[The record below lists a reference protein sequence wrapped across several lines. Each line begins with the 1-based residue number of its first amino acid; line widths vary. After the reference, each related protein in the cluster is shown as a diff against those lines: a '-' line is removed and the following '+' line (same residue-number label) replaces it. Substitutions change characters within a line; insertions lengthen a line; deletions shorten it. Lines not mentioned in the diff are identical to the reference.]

1 MPDAA
6 LLDQLSAHS
15 YKACFFLTADEVSAS
30 PDLVRRIYGSGHG
43 LGIYCKSDAE
53 TECQAAA
60 AAIYAAAQVRPTLLT
75 SPPTISEACADY
87 AATHG
92 YAYYAQRDAFPSSTA
107 SASAITSE
115 LKNASSHVT
124 ITFTCGTGTSKL
136 IGTLLQY
143 VDSNGISVLP
153 LRETDLD

>member
-15 YKACFFLTADEVSAS
+15 YKACFFLTADEANAS
-30 PDLVRRIYGSGHG
+30 PDLVCRIYGSGHG

-60 AAIYAAAQVRPTLLT
+60 DAIYAAAQVRPTLLT
-75 SPPTISEACADY
+75 SPPTISKACADY

-92 YAYYAQRDAFPSSTA
+92 YAYYAQRNPF
-107 SASAITSE
+107 SAANAKVSEISALLE
-115 LKNASSHVT
+115 NANSRVIVT
-124 ITFTCGTGTSKL
+124 LTCGTGTARLISGLAPYIASK
-136 IGTLLQY
+136 
-143 VDSNGISVLP
+143 NISVLP
-153 LRETDLD
+153 LLETGA